1 MNDYL
6 NKILRHKLEEK
17 VKITYS
23 NTYQYLKETLLKHQS
38 RRRATQN
45 VQHHY
50 DIGQDLYTAMLDK
63 RMVYTCALWDDAQ
76 DLDEAQE
83 AKLDIVCRLLLVKSN
98 DRILDVGCGW
108 GSFAKYAAEKY
119 DVDVTDVTL

>member
-1 MNDYL
+1 MDGWWDAEEL
-6 NKILRHKLEEK
+6 DEFFNKILRHKLDEK
-17 VKITYS
+17 VKITFS
-23 NTYQYLKETLLKHQS
+23 NTYQYLKASLLNLQS

-83 AKLDIVCRLLLVKSN
+83 AKLDLVCRLLLEKKN
-98 DRILDVGCGW
+98 KRILDVDSGW
-108 GSFAKYAAEKY
+108 GSFAKSDAEK
-119 DVDVTDVTL
+119 